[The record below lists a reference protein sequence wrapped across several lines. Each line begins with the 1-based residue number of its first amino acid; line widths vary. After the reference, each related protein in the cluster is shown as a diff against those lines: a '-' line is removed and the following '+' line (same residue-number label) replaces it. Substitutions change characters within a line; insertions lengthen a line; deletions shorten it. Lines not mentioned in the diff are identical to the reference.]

1 MTAPHFNILTQ
12 QELTI
17 DLSRPA
23 MLYAVEA
30 LSNVPNISIETPLT
44 PDVQCELDNFR
55 NTLLNLL
62 HRSEPISEM
71 AEAHASPSH
80 DSRLEPDANGGKDA
94 QLNMKLVGNLD
105 LIGG

>member
-23 MLYAVEA
+23 MEWLLLAMDECPRATVLYGLE
-30 LSNVPNISIETPLT
+30 
-44 PDVQCELDNFR
+44 CELDNFR
-55 NTLLNLL
+55 NILQNLL
-62 HRSEPISEM
+62 ERSEP
-71 AEAHASPSH
+71 
-80 DSRLEPDANGGKDA
+80 EPENF
-94 QLNMKLVGNLD
+94 D

>member
-1 MTAPHFNILTQ
+1 MSAPAFSILTQ

-23 MLYAVEA
+23 MEWILREISRRLTVPAVHDDSVE
-30 LSNVPNISIETPLT
+30 
-44 PDVQCELDNFR
+44 CEIDNFR

-62 HRSEPISEM
+62 ERSEPKPE
-71 AEAHASPSH
+71 
-80 DSRLEPDANGGKDA
+80 NF
-94 QLNMKLVGNLD
+94 D